1 MPISLPSAQY
11 AEEIS
16 LIRNSIPKG
25 ELRTSL
31 ATSSLFSAS
40 LCNVSALHTFAFGI
54 QHHVMVFPISEN
66 PGGLVRPEITPSTC
80 TALSNADV
88 HYQRFNF
95 LNIKIKASPAKS
107 WLDIF
112 RK

>member
-1 MPISLPSAQY
+1 MPLSFPCAQY

-16 LIRNSIPKG
+16 LIRNSIPRG

-31 ATSSLFSAS
+31 AMYSL
-40 LCNVSALHTFAFGI
+40 SALHTFAFEI
-54 QHHVMVFPISEN
+54 QHHIMVSPISEN

-80 TALSNADV
+80 AALSNADV

-95 LNIKIKASPAKS
+95 LNIKIKASPAK
-107 WLDIF
+107 
-112 RK
+112 